1 MQTKVK
7 RRPFGNTGLYVSEVG
22 LGAMNLRMLDTV
34 DQAFEMVNYALDQGI
49 NLIDTARAY
58 KGVNGEG
65 VTVESEDI
73 VGRTIAAR
81 TDIDEPIVIVT
92 KGHGYTPEA
101 FDEDLDTSLR
111 TLGVKKTDKGL
122 FIGSTEVKIVYFYHG
137 IMLERWESMKKSGA
151 L

>member
-92 KGHGYTPEA
+92 KGHGYTPK
-101 FDEDLDTSLR
+101 L
-111 TLGVKKTDKGL
+111 
-122 FIGSTEVKIVYFYHG
+122 STKIWTPACA
-137 IMLERWESMKKSGA
+137 RWA
-151 L
+151 